1 MHGVKHS
8 WSGTAIVPRDNEN
21 NSHITESM
29 CQRPTKLLLFSVQAQ
44 GHFMKELFSVH

>member
-8 WSGTAIVPRDNEN
+8 WSGTAIVPRDNEI
-21 NSHITESM
+21 NSHNHRIDG
-29 CQRPTKLLLFSVQAQ
+29 PTKLLLFSVQAQ